1 MKEFLNNNI
10 EVKHDNRIFNIFFIL
25 EDKRTHDKRTFK
37 QYITYES
44 KKALLDMVK
53 GYNARE
59 KNIYKM
65 IDFEIL
71 EEL

>member
-1 MKEFLNNNI
+1 MKDFLNNNI
-10 EVKHDNRIFNIFFIL
+10 EVKHDNKIFNIFFIL
-25 EDKRTHDKRTFK
+25 EDKRTHDKRTIK

-44 KKALLDMVK
+44 KKALLDLVK
-53 GYNARE
+53 SYNARE
-59 KNIYKM
+59 KNNYKM